1 MTVDKILDRKWYS
14 LTQLKEQIEKSGEIK
29 ILDFNGSS
37 LITSVGRFILYDE
50 KVYLVDIK

>member
-1 MTVDKILDRKWYS
+1 LTVDKILDRKWYS